1 MQAKI
6 TAKIVAKMKPGDA
19 ISDIEIRGFSARCWD
34 TGAIT
39 YSLRYR
45 TRNGDRKRFLIGTH
59 GNVTPDEARKIA
71 KQRAG
76 EVAGGLDPVAQK
88 KTAEAVA
95 GNTVSVVWDEYAK
108 RELAKKR
115 SAKHQ
120 MNAFD
125 RLVRRRIGDRSI
137 YELRRADMVK
147 LLDVIEDNQGPV
159 MADRML
165 SYLARAFRW
174 QQVRDEDF
182 ISPII
187 SGMSRTKAKELARE
201 RVLTDDELRAI
212 WKATEQGKF
221 GALIHFLLLTAARR
235 SEAAE
240 MTRSELDGATWTLP
254 ASRNK
259 TKTELVRP
267 LSKAALAILTA
278 LPGNGG
284 YVFKPMTGFTARKAK
299 LDSASGVTDWTIH
312 DLRRTARS
320 LMSRAGVPS
329 DHAEMCLGHI
339 LTGVR
344 GVYDRHEYYS
354 EKAAAFERLA
364 ALIAQI
370 VDPQPN
376 VMALRG

>member
-6 TAKIVAKMKPGDA
+6 TAKSVAKMKAGDA
-19 ISDIEIRGFSARCWD
+19 ISDTEIRGFSARCWD

-45 TRNGDRKRFLIGTH
+45 TRNGTRKRYLIGTH

-76 EVAGGLDPVAQK
+76 EVAGGLDPVVEK
-88 KTAEAVA
+88 KIAEAIA

-120 MNAFD
+120 MGAFD

-147 LLDVIEDNQGPV
+147 LLDVIEDNHGPV

-212 WKATEQGKF
+212 WKATEQGTF

-240 MTRSELDGATWTLP
+240 MTWSELDGATWTLP

-278 LPGNGG
+278 LPRNGG
-284 YVFKPMTGFTARKAK
+284 YVFPVGDKPMTGFTARKAK
-299 LDSASGVTDWTIH
+299 LDAASGVIDWTIH

-329 DHAEMCLGHI
+329 DYAEQCLGHI

-344 GVYDRHEYYS
+344 GTYDRHS
-354 EKAAAFERLA
+354 FFTEKAAAFEKLA
-364 ALIAQI
+364 AEIQKILS
-370 VDPQPN
+370 
-376 VMALRG
+376 